1 MREGACALSTSNIMD
16 TVLGR
21 TSKNVYHLPLGE
33 KQSWNYW
40 GGNGRI
46 EICETF
52 DNFHLLKYDVS
63 LNESPV
69 KVLCRDR
76 EIHWI
81 ILPQNFSVRT
91 RLPSIKM

>member
-1 MREGACALSTSNIMD
+1 MSTIWKRPSFWI
-16 TVLGR
+16 
-21 TSKNVYHLPLGE
+21 PLGE